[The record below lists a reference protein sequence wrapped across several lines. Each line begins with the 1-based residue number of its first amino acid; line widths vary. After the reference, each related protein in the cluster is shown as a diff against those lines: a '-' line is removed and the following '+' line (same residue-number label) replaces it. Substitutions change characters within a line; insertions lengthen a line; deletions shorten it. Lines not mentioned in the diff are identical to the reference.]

1 MTPPSPLQAPER
13 SAGSA
18 PPAPSAGSAVSFVF
32 DGSLRKLRSL
42 WTPSFVF
49 DGSLR
54 KLRSLPPP
62 RRLRGAGTL
71 RRLRSTG
78 ALRRLRGVVNV
89 DGSLR
94 KLRSLADD
102 RVHVVDELLRRD
114 GQLEQLH
121 DVVQQRLGGGRAEC
135 LVPRLGHRAVG
146 GDVVDERDEV
156 GVLVGGQL
164 LLRAGQD
171 RHRAGADPVL
181 DLLLVED
188 AGGEELLGDLLLLRG
203 GLRGDGQVLA
213 GVADT

>member
-94 KLRSLADD
+94 KLRSLWTPSMV
-102 RVHVVDELLRRD
+102 RSLCWPPRR
-114 GQLEQLH
+114 LH
-121 DVVQQRLGGGRAEC
+121 PDPVPGHHGRC
-135 LVPRLGHRAVG
+135 
-146 GDVVDERDEV
+146 GDPV
-156 GVLVGGQL
+156 GV
-164 LLRAGQD
+164 
-171 RHRAGADPVL
+171 H
-181 DLLLVED
+181 
-188 AGGEELLGDLLLLRG
+188 LGY
-203 GLRGDGQVLA
+203 
-213 GVADT
+213 